1 MCKII
6 NEMLSYQ
13 IEHFPQEDAICG
25 KENGVWKKYSAQ
37 ESQDI
42 IDQISFGLLEYGI
55 QPGDKIAIISNN
67 RPEYNFVDLACLQI
81 KAVDVPIYPS
91 ISEKEYEFIF
101 NQAES
106 KIVFL
111 SSEDIL
117 QKVKNI
123 QDRTPAL
130 EKIFTFDKIENAAHW
145 SEIKREGNSSL
156 EEKLKE
162 LKASIKDTDLAS
174 IIYTSGTTG
183 EQKGVMLSHKNIV
196 SNIMSCIA
204 MVPHGKEDKALSFL
218 PLCHIFE
225 RTLTYFYMR
234 VGVSIYYAE
243 NLDKIIDNLQE
254 IKPQYF
260 NTVPRLLE
268 KLYEIIV
275 SKGRS
280 LSGLKKSIFF
290 WAVNLGLDYDV
301 KGENSAWYNL
311 KLAIARKLVF
321 VKWQEALG
329 GNIKGIIT
337 GAAALQPRL
346 AKIFN
351 AAGIKVRQ
359 GYGLTETSPVLTVNL
374 FEDGEYHFESVG
386 PVIPN
391 VEIKIAENGEVLA
404 RGDNIMMGYYKHPE
418 ITKKVIDEDGWFHTG
433 DVGEFIDGKFLKIT
447 DRLKEIF
454 KTSGGKY
461 ITPQPIENKMKE
473 SFFIEQIMVIGENR
487 RFPSALVIPAFPY
500 VRKWC
505 ELKNIKVETNEDII
519 NNQQVYDRIWEEI
532 EKGNKD
538 FGKTRKIK
546 KIKLLAD
553 QWSVDTGE
561 LTPTQ
566 KLKRKVI
573 KQKYADI
580 IDEIYAKDIEEN
592 NK

>member
-1 MCKII
+1 MCKTII
-6 NEMLSYQ
+6 DMLSYQ

-25 KENGVWKKYSAQ
+25 KEDGVWKKYSAQ
-37 ESQDI
+37 ESQEN
-42 IDQISFGLLEYGI
+42 IDQLSYGLLEYGI

-101 NQAES
+101 NQAEI

-111 SSEDIL
+111 SSDDIL

-123 QDRTPAL
+123 QNRTPAL
-130 EKIFTFDKIENAAHW
+130 EKIYTFNKIENAAHW
-145 SEIKREGNSSL
+145 SEIKSKGNPAL
-156 EEKLKE
+156 HEKLKE
-162 LKASIKDTDLAS
+162 LKDSIVDTDLAS

-243 NLDKIIDNLQE
+243 NLDKIVDNLQE

-280 LSGLKKSIFF
+280 LTGLKKSIFF
-290 WAVNLGLDYDV
+290 WAINLGLDYDV

-329 GNIKGIIT
+329 GNIKGIVT

-374 FEDGEYHFESVG
+374 FEDGGYHFDSVG

-404 RGDNIMMGYYKHPE
+404 KGDNVMIGYYKRPE
-418 ITKKVIDEDGWFHTG
+418 ITKTVIDEDGWFHTG

-461 ITPQPIENKMKE
+461 VAPQPIENKMME
-473 SFFIEQIMVIGENR
+473 SFFIDQIMVIGENR
-487 RFPSALVIPAFPY
+487 RFPAALVIPAFPY

-505 ELKNIKVETNEDII
+505 ELKNIKVETNEDIV
-519 NNQQVYDRIWEEI
+519 NNPQVYDRIWEEI
-532 EKGNKD
+532 EEGNKD
-538 FGKTRKIK
+538 FGKTRQIK

-553 QWSVDTGE
+553 AWSVDTGE

-580 IDEIYAKDIEEN
+580 IDEIYAKDTEEN

>member
-1 MCKII
+1 MCEII
-6 NEMLSYQ
+6 LDMLAYQ
-13 IEHFPQEDAICG
+13 IKHFPQEDAICG
-25 KENGVWKKYSAQ
+25 KEDGIWRKYSAQ
-37 ESQDI
+37 ESQEI
-42 IDQISFGLLEYGI
+42 IDQTSYGLLEYGI

-81 KAVDVPIYPS
+81 KAVDVPIYPN
-91 ISEKEYEFIF
+91 ISEREYEFIF
-101 NQAES
+101 NQAEI
-106 KIVFL
+106 KIVFV
-111 SSEDIL
+111 SSEEIL

-123 QDRTPAL
+123 QSKTPAL
-130 EKIFTFDKIENAAHW
+130 EKIYTFDKIEGATHW
-145 SEIKREGNSSL
+145 SEIKRDGNSEL
-156 EEKLKE
+156 EEKLESLKE
-162 LKASIKDTDLAS
+162 SIKPEDLAS

-196 SNIMSCIA
+196 SNITSCLA
-204 MVPHGKEDKALSFL
+204 MTPHGVTDKALSFL

-243 NLDKIIDNLQE
+243 SLDKIVDNLKE
-254 IKPQYF
+254 IKPQFF

-268 KLYEIIV
+268 KVYEAIV

-290 WAVNLGLDYDV
+290 WAIDLGLEYDS
-301 KGENSAWYNL
+301 KGENSAWYNF
-311 KLAIARKLVF
+311 KLSIARKLIF
-321 VKWQEALG
+321 SKWQEALG

-359 GYGLTETSPVLTVNL
+359 GYGLTETSPVLAFNR
-374 FEDGEYHFESVG
+374 FEEGGYHFETVG

-391 VEIKIAENGEVLA
+391 VEIKIAENGEILA
-404 RGDNIMMGYYKHPE
+404 RGDNIMIGYYKRPE
-418 ITKKVIDEDGWFHTG
+418 ITKQVIDEDGWLHTG
-433 DVGEFIDGKFLKIT
+433 DVGEFVDGKYLKIT

-461 ITPQPIENKMKE
+461 VAPQPIENKMKE
-473 SFFIEQIMVIGENR
+473 SFFIDQIMVIGENR

-500 VRKWC
+500 VKKWC
-505 ELKNIKVETNEDII
+505 ELKNIKVKTNEDII
-519 NNQQVYDRIWEEI
+519 NNPQVYDRIWQEI
-532 EKGNKD
+532 EEGNKD

-546 KIKLLAD
+546 KIKLIAD
-553 QWSVDTGE
+553 EWSVDTGE

-573 KQKYADI
+573 KQKYADLI
-580 IDEIYAKDIEEN
+580 EEIYAKDIE
-592 NK
+592 

>member
-1 MCKII
+1 MCKTII
-6 NEMLSYQ
+6 DMLSYQ

-25 KENGVWKKYSAQ
+25 KEDGVWKKYSAQ
-37 ESQDI
+37 ESQEN
-42 IDQISFGLLEYGI
+42 IDQLSYGLLEYGI

-101 NQAES
+101 NQAEI

-111 SSEDIL
+111 SSDDIL

-123 QDRTPAL
+123 QNRTPAL
-130 EKIFTFDKIENAAHW
+130 EKIYTFNKIENAAHW
-145 SEIKREGNSSL
+145 SEIKSKGNPAL
-156 EEKLKE
+156 HEKLKE
-162 LKASIKDTDLAS
+162 LKDSIVDTDLAS

-243 NLDKIIDNLQE
+243 NLDKIVDNLQE

-280 LSGLKKSIFF
+280 LTGLKKSIFF
-290 WAVNLGLDYDV
+290 WAINLGLDYDV

-329 GNIKGIIT
+329 GNIKGIVT

-374 FEDGEYHFESVG
+374 FEDGGYHFESVG

-404 RGDNIMMGYYKHPE
+404 KGDNVMIGYYKRPE
-418 ITKKVIDEDGWFHTG
+418 ITKTVIDEDGWFHTG

-461 ITPQPIENKMKE
+461 VAPQPIENKMME
-473 SFFIEQIMVIGENR
+473 SFFIDQIMVIGENR
-487 RFPSALVIPAFPY
+487 RFPAALVIPAFPY

-505 ELKNIKVETNEDII
+505 ELKNIKVETNEDIV
-519 NNQQVYDRIWEEI
+519 NNPQVYDRIWEEI
-532 EKGNKD
+532 EEGNKD
-538 FGKTRKIK
+538 FGKTRQIK

-553 QWSVDTGE
+553 AWSVDTGE

-580 IDEIYAKDIEEN
+580 IDEIYAKDTEEN